1 MWPKDFV
8 EETRALRQRDD
19 GSKCAALKEAE

>member
-8 EETRALRQRDD
+8 EETRASRRRDAS
-19 GSKCAALKEAE
+19 GKYATLKEAE